1 MPLEP
6 VTLNSQWRILKIK
19 KDNLNEWSSLQGTKR
34 WVGGW
39 KEAIQRKGE
48 RVVKLFKAN
57 QRANLCGNKTNA
69 YAQCNHLL
77 ANRKSPSN
85 YDYL

>member
-1 MPLEP
+1 MEFPPRNKE
-6 VTLNSQWRILKIK
+6 
-19 KDNLNEWSSLQGTKR
+19 
-34 WVGGW
+34 VGGW
-39 KEAIQRKGE
+39 KEAIQTKGK

-69 YAQCNHLL
+69 CAQCDHLL

>member
-1 MPLEP
+1 MGYLPLEP
-6 VTLNSQWRILKIK
+6 VTLVSQWRILKIK
-19 KDNLNEWSSLQGTKR
+19 KDNLNEWSSLQETKR
-34 WVGGW
+34 WVGG
-39 KEAIQRKGE
+39 RKQTKGK
-48 RVVKLFKAN
+48 RAVKLFKAN

-77 ANRKSPSN
+77 ANKKSPSN

>member
-1 MPLEP
+1 MGHLPLEP
-6 VTLNSQWRILKIK
+6 VTLVSQWRIYKIK

-34 WVGGW
+34 WVGGRKQT
-39 KEAIQRKGE
+39 KEKRA
-48 RVVKLFKAN
+48 VKPFKAN

-69 YAQCNHLL
+69 YVQGDHVL

-85 YDYL
+85 YDYW